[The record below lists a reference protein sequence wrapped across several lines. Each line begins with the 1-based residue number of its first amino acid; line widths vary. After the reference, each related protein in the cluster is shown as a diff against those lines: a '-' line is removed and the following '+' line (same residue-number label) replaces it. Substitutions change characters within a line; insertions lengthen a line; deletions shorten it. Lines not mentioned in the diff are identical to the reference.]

1 MGLRGPGAKP
11 VRRKAAAEP
20 EGLLGFFPPPQA
32 PSAAP
37 AEPEWKRPDLTRV
50 ERVIAFVESLKITS
64 GRGAGGPLKVREWQ
78 KDIISSIYGPTDED
92 GLRLIRTAL
101 ITMPR
106 KNGKTGL
113 TAALALC
120 HLFGPEAEARGQ
132 VYSAAA
138 DKNQAA
144 ILYREMKAM
153 IEVDESLSARAV
165 IRDFNKTIED
175 AETGSV
181 YQALSSDAR
190 TKHGFS
196 ASCIIYDEL
205 AQAPDREL
213 YDVLTTST
221 AAREEPLSIVIST
234 QTNDP
239 HHVMSELV
247 EYGRKVLGGVIDD
260 PTFHA
265 TIYEAPME
273 ADPWDEATW
282 YASNPA
288 LGDFRSLPEMRT
300 YAAQARRIPAREA
313 TFRNLYLN
321 QPVSADERFLPVTE
335 WDACASPV
343 DIDTLRGRP
352 CWGGLD
358 LSSNRDLTA
367 LVLYFPEDGGAIL
380 PFFWVPGDA
389 IEEREDRDRVPYR
402 VWVQQ
407 GHIEATNGRAI
418 DRRAIAKRM
427 AEIASAFDVRGIAYD
442 RWRFDDL
449 SVVLADEGIDLAM
462 KPWGQGYKDMGPAVD
477 VLEALVLD
485 RGLKHGGHPVLTW
498 CVSNAVVT
506 TDPAGARKL
515 DKAKSIDRIDG
526 IIALTMAIGL
536 HAREPATPE
545 YSASIILI

>member
-11 VRRKAAAEP
+11 VKRKLELTPLPLLLPLEKQQSKKMAKGPAWLKR
-20 EGLLGFFPPPQA
+20 GL
-32 PSAAP
+32 S
-37 AEPEWKRPDLTRV
+37 RPD
-50 ERVIAFVESLKITS
+50 RVIAFVESLKITS
-64 GRGAGGPLKVREWQ
+64 GRAAGKPFKVRDWQ
-78 KDIISSIYGPTDED
+78 RQIIREIYGPTDST
-92 GLRLIRTAL
+92 GRRTVRTAL

-138 DKNQAA
+138 DRNQAA
-144 ILYREMKAM
+144 IMYREMRAM
-153 IEVDESLSARAV
+153 IDVDSALSERAI
-165 IRDFNKTIED
+165 IRDFTKSIED
-175 AETGSV
+175 SETGTI
-181 YQALSSDAR
+181 YQALSAEAR
-190 TKHGFS
+190 SKHGFS

-221 AAREEPLSIVIST
+221 GAREEPLTIVIST

-247 EYGRKVLGGVIDD
+247 DYGRKVRDAVIVD
-260 PTFHA
+260 PSFHA
-265 TIYEAPME
+265 TIYEAPAD
-273 ADPWDEATW
+273 ADPWDETTW
-282 YASNPA
+282 AACNPA
-288 LGDFRSLPEMRT
+288 LGDFRSLDEMRT

-321 QPVSADERFLPVTE
+321 QPVEADERFIPAAE
-335 WDACASPV
+335 WDGCIANLDASA
-343 DIDTLRGRP
+343 LRGRP

-358 LSSNRDLTA
+358 LSSTRDLTA

-380 PFFWVPGDA
+380 SFFWVPGEA
-389 IEEREDRDRVPYR
+389 IAEREDRDRVPYR
-402 VWVQQ
+402 LWSQQ
-407 GHIEATNGRAI
+407 GHIETTNGRAI
-418 DRRAIAKRM
+418 DRRAIARRL
-427 AEIASAFDVRGIAYD
+427 AEISSAFDVRAVAYD

-449 SVVLADEGIDLAM
+449 AVVLADEGIEIPM
-462 KPWGQGYKDMGPAVD
+462 KPWGQGYRDMGPAVD
-477 VLEALVLD
+477 VLESLVLD
-485 RGLKHGGHPVLTW
+485 RGIQHSGHPVLTW

-515 DKAKSIDRIDG
+515 DKDKSVDRIDG
-526 IIALTMAIGL
+526 IIALVMAVGV
-536 HAREPATPE
+536 HAREPAQIE
-545 YSASIILI
+545 YSAEVMFV